1 LAGKARGPTVDV
13 VGTAAITLLFMPLA
27 VLFLALIGV
36 LQHQVSELRTSRKLA
51 RLRRLPVLPS
61 DVLRRVRPYG
71 AVVAVEV
78 RTSPE
83 VIRAPESGRDCGW
96 YQVKVTEHA
105 ESPVG
110 EPVTGTL
117 YAGPSAIRADDENG
131 TVFIAPKL
139 GRRRLVWR
147 SPRLVNTSASSYSEA
162 RRERQ
167 FDGSRIL
174 GYSSRER
181 IAPADMP
188 VFVIGAVA
196 AAEDGSIRLDRARG
210 WTGTFIGELADLRQ
224 LFADRPDRAA
234 RRAHRLVIA
243 CWVTFGTCAVGL
255 LGLAGLN
262 YLLTH

>member
-1 LAGKARGPTVDV
+1 
-13 VGTAAITLLFMPLA
+13 VGTVAITLLFIPLA

-51 RLRRLPVLPS
+51 RLRQVPVLPS
-61 DVLRRVRPYG
+61 NVLRRVRPYG

-96 YQVKVTEHA
+96 YQVKVTKHA

-110 EPVTGTL
+110 EPVTDTW
-117 YAGPSAIRADDENG
+117 YAGPSGIRADDDNG

-139 GRRRLVWR
+139 GRRRLIWR